1 VRILALLS
9 VLIALASVSFVTATA
24 LGQDD
29 ISRAPAPEFAE
40 GVPQLMPMT
49 KPEPAVSTAPLSRGG
64 IDEIAVIAAVYWLLL
79 AGVAV
84 RRARRRGYSVSTAA

>member
-1 VRILALLS
+1 MRILALLS
-9 VLIALASVSFVTATA
+9 VLVALVSVSFVTATA

-40 GVPQLMPMT
+40 DVPRLMPMT
-49 KPEPAVSTAPLSRGG
+49 QPKPAAATTPMSRGG
-64 IDEIAVIAAVYWLLL
+64 IDEVAVIAAAYWLLL

-84 RRARRRGYSVSTAA
+84 RRSRRAESL